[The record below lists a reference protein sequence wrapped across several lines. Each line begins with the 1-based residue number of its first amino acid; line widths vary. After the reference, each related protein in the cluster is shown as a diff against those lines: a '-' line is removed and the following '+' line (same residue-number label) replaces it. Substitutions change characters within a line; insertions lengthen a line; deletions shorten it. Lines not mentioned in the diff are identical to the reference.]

1 MCHRT
6 TTDRQTDERTS
17 SASRRL
23 VGGERKGSLYPMEAA
38 MVRAGS
44 SVPRMAPRR
53 ISLPTRGSIGN
64 SASTLPIGVRSSCSV
79 QECARV
85 CKSMQEYPTVCKSIQ
100 QCTRVSNSV
109 QEYPTV
115 CKSMQEYARVSN
127 SVQECAVVE

>member
-1 MCHRT
+1 
-6 TTDRQTDERTS
+6 
-17 SASRRL
+17 
-23 VGGERKGSLYPMEAA
+23 

-85 CKSMQEYPTVCKSIQ
+85 CKSVQEYARVCKSMQ
-100 QCTRVSNSV
+100 K
-109 QEYPTV
+109 YPTV
-115 CKSMQEYARVSN
+115 CKSMQE
-127 SVQECAVVE
+127 CAVVE